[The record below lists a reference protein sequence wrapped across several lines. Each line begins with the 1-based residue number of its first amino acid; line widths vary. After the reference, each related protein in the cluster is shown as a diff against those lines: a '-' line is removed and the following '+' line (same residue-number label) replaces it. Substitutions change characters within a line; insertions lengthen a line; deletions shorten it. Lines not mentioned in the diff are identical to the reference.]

1 MPGRNLA
8 CAPRKGSTASCA
20 TAFTFLPPPRPA
32 FPPAP
37 SFEAW
42 AQAPWEIQDMPD
54 IRSVNWMR
62 ISFHLTLPEFK
73 SYRGSG
79 RA

>member
-20 TAFTFLPPPRPA
+20 TAFTFLPPPPTPA
-32 FPPAP
+32 CPPAP

-42 AQAPWEIQDMPD
+42 AQAPWEIQDMLD
-54 IRSVNWMR
+54 VNWMR

-79 RA
+79 CA